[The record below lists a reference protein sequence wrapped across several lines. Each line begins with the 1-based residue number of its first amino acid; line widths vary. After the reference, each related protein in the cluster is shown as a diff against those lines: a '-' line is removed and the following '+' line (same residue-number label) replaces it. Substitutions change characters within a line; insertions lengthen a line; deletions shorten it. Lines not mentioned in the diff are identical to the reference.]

1 MIRGYNVFV
10 SYLDPSRFGGH
21 DQRVVDEIE
30 TRGGIVTEYSW
41 DNGMR
46 RIRGYFENS
55 ATNPESTWAEQSS
68 RYCGKA
74 LEQSG
79 FDTAV
84 CEVCEL
90 VSKSATQAAP
100 KPESCEGQASTGPIK
115 RYGYN
120 IFITTGS
127 ACVDEARAIILECGG
142 RVYDVEE
149 LNGATT
155 KLRGYFQALAG
166 CELAEKAARSCFQQ
180 LQERGYTLSEFQ
192 EWPVGSIIVEEPGR
206 VENVKVSDRALSREE
221 IERDY
226 AAQCAEIDRIAVGA
240 LFGITVGESLAGDE
254 DDDRADAGVVAEA
267 LHDRNQNANFA
278 ASYGPTGSRPGS
290 TGPDPNGPN
299 PDHNPTDDF
308 VAGIEHEAWSEGWD
322 EGFDEGYDEGYDA
335 AEVDMQH
342 DVKEVLD
349 AADDVVASATRLLY
363 SAELNDGTDEREEA
377 FDKGFSAGIESAEA
391 TAAARTSVVEEIA
404 LARVTV
410 EQLVNQ
416 CTTGDDFLLFAP
428 QINDLLVT
436 IERLVRTEAER
447 TGPDYDRGFNDGTDY
462 GMELAE
468 DIDDELNEDGWQDAA
483 DDLDLD
489 DWDDEEDEEDL
500 DEDDDEYG
508 EGYDDGFEDGEEE
521 GHREGFGIGIEKGY
535 ADGQRD
541 LLAELVDNPQK
552 ALAVY
557 RLSIAMVG
565 DDE

>member
-41 DNGMR
+41 DNGTR

-68 RYCGKA
+68 RYCGKV

-100 KPESCEGQASTGPIK
+100 KPESCEGQAPTGPIK

-155 KLRGYFQALAG
+155 NLRGYFQALAG
-166 CELAEKAARSCFQQ
+166 CELAEKSARSCFQQ

-278 ASYGPTGSRPGS
+278 AAYG
-290 TGPDPNGPN
+290 D

-308 VAGIEHEAWSEGWD
+308 IAGVEHEAWNDGWD
-322 EGFDEGYDEGYDA
+322 EGFDAGYDEGYDA

-391 TAAARTSVVEEIA
+391 

-447 TGPDYDRGFNDGTDY
+447 
-462 GMELAE
+462 
-468 DIDDELNEDGWQDAA
+468 
-483 DDLDLD
+483 
-489 DWDDEEDEEDL
+489 
-500 DEDDDEYG
+500 
-508 EGYDDGFEDGEEE
+508 
-521 GHREGFGIGIEKGY
+521 HR
-535 ADGQRD
+535 
-541 LLAELVDNPQK
+541 P
-552 ALAVY
+552 
-557 RLSIAMVG
+557 RL
-565 DDE
+565 

>member
-21 DQRVVDEIE
+21 DQRVMDEIE
-30 TRGGIVTEYSW
+30 TCGGIVTEFSW
-41 DNGMR
+41 DNGTR

-100 KPESCEGQASTGPIK
+100 KPESCEGQAPTGPIK

-226 AAQCAEIDRIAVGA
+226 AAQREEIERDYAAQCAEIDRIAVGA

-308 VAGIEHEAWSEGWD
+308 IAGIEHEAWSEGWD
-322 EGFDEGYDEGYDA
+322 EGFDAGYDEGYDA

-349 AADDVVASATRLLY
+349 AADDVVESATRLLY

-391 TAAARTSVVEEIA
+391 
-404 LARVTV
+404 
-410 EQLVNQ
+410 
-416 CTTGDDFLLFAP
+416 
-428 QINDLLVT
+428 T

-489 DWDDEEDEEDL
+489 DWDDEEDL
-500 DEDDDEYG
+500 DEEEDDEYG

-521 GHREGFGIGIEKGY
+521 GHREGYY
-535 ADGQRD
+535 AGANEGVEQGRKD
-541 LLAELVDNPQK
+541 LLAELVADPQR
-552 ALAVY
+552 ALALY
-557 RLSIAMVG
+557 KLAIASVPT
-565 DDE
+565 EE